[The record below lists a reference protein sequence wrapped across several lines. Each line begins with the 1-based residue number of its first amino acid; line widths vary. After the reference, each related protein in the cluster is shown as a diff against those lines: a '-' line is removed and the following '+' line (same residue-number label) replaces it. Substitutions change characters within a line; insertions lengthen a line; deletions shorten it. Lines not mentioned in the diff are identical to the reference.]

1 MPDNNEV
8 EAESSKNKRYA
19 EISIQ
24 SSFMIHISNHK
35 SIRNI
40 HEYDHSGWIDQR
52 GRITDEDK
60 TSSVMLASNSG

>member
-1 MPDNNEV
+1 
-8 EAESSKNKRYA
+8 
-19 EISIQ
+19 
-24 SSFMIHISNHK
+24 MIHISNHK

-40 HEYDHSGWIDQR
+40 HEYGHSGWIDQR